1 MARMILGE
9 SRWASLREFLLSQG
23 VHHTRNLYIRVE
35 GILWRVRTGSPWRDM
50 PPEFGPWS
58 SAYNLFNRWSIKG
71 VLSGVLRI
79 SGFCPDNEWNCIDST
94 INRAHQ
100 HASGGPKGQDHAI
113 GRSKGGLTTKV
124 NVLSDAHGN
133 PVTFE
138 LTGGNAHDM
147 SAAEILLGQSLAEV
161 LIADKGYDSDPLR
174 EKLSNSGITPII
186 PRRSNSTKSNPNFDK
201 EIYKARHVIENL
213 FAKMKQFRA
222 FATRYDKLKRN
233 YAAVVSLVCFM
244 VWTQ

>member
-1 MARMILGE
+1 MARTILDE
-9 SRWASLREFLLSQG
+9 SKWGVLREFLFSQG
-23 VHHTRNLYIRVE
+23 VHDTKHLYMRVE
-35 GILWRVRTGSPWRDM
+35 GILWRARTGSPWRDL

-71 VLSGVLRI
+71 ILGAVLKI
-79 SGFCPDNEWNCIDST
+79 SGFNPDDEWNCIDST
-94 INRAHQ
+94 INRCHQ
-100 HASGGPKGQDHAI
+100 HASGGAKGQDHAM

-124 NVLSDAHGN
+124 NLLSDAHGN
-133 PVTFE
+133 PITFE

-147 SAAEILLGQSLAEV
+147 SAADLLVEQSKAEAM
-161 LIADKGYDSDPLR
+161 IADKGYDSDPLR
-174 EKLSNSGITPII
+174 EKLSESGITPII
-186 PRRSNSTKSNPNFDK
+186 PRRSNSTKPNPDFDK
-201 EIYKARHVIENL
+201 ELYKARHVIENL
-213 FAKMKQFRA
+213 FAKMKQFRG